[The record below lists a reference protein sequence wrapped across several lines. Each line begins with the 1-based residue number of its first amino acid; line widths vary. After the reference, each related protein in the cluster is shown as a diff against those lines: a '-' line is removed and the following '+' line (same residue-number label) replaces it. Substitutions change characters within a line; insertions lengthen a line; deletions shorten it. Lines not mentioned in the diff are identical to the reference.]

1 MAGDD
6 FRVVV
11 NTPGGSIETNIDPE
25 VARLMS
31 TGLRDVVPEI
41 HLDPDNRFE
50 LQTSVQMWYA
60 HLVQSG
66 IALTVLDTEGRTWV
80 VPVGSVV
87 SVAVTDPIGDAS
99 QQQSPAVAGAQIRK
113 TIGFLRRP
121 RET

>member
-1 MAGDD
+1 MADDD
-6 FRVVV
+6 FRVVI

-87 SVAVTDPIGDAS
+87 SVAVTDPVGDTS
-99 QQQSPAVAGAQIRK
+99 QQRSPTVAGAQIRK

>member
-1 MAGDD
+1 VATDD
-6 FRVVV
+6 FRVVI
-11 NTPGGSIETNIDPE
+11 NTLGGSIETNVDPE

-31 TGLRDVVPEI
+31 LGLRDVVPEI
-41 HLDPDNRFE
+41 HLDPDDRFE

-60 HLVQSG
+60 HLVQNG

-80 VPVGSVV
+80 VPVRSVV
-87 SVAVTDPIGDAS
+87 SVAVTDPAADKAHH
-99 QQQSPAVAGAQIRK
+99 QSPAVAGAQIRK

>member
-1 MAGDD
+1 MADDD
-6 FRVVV
+6 FRVVI
-11 NTPGGSIETNIDPE
+11 NTPGGSIDTNIDPQ

-31 TGLRDVVPEI
+31 TGLRDVVPKI

>member
-1 MAGDD
+1 
-6 FRVVV
+6 VI

-60 HLVQSG
+60 HLLQSG
-66 IALTVLDTEGRTWV
+66 IALTVLDREGRTWV

-87 SVAVTDPIGDAS
+87 SVAVTDPVGDAI
-99 QQQSPAVAGAQIRK
+99 QQQTPAVAGAQIRK